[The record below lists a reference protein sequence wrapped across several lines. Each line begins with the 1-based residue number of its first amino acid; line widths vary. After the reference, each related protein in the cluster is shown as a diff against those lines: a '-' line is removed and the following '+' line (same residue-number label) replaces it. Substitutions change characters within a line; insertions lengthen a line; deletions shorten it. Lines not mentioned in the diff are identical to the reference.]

1 MLADPGT
8 MTLGDGGSVNAS
20 GVLNG
25 GLTFDENAVHFGG
38 EIESSPPF
46 PSPFPSFS
54 SPPPPYLGVSAPIVL
69 FDVSRS
75 LMLTFLR
82 FISSSPPP
90 SSPCLALC
98 CGLCN

>member
-38 EIESSPPF
+38 EIESSLPF
-46 PSPFPSFS
+46 PLPLPFLFLSP
-54 SPPPPYLGVSAPIVL
+54 SPL
-69 FDVSRS
+69 FRGFRS
-75 LMLTFLR
+75 YR
-82 FISSSPPP
+82 
-90 SSPCLALC
+90 AV
-98 CGLCN
+98 